1 MLSEAGAPTA
11 CSGPNRPAH
20 AGRGPHTAR
29 PREGG
34 GAGPKLAPEGSS
46 RYGAFSGVPALRDAI
61 CNLPRTL
68 GNTTASRMTVRILTF
83 TLNPSIDVSASV
95 DTLTHEHKLRASG
108 VHRDPGGGGINVAR
122 VLRRFGADCR
132 ALYPVG
138 GCLGSLLRELLER
151 EGVEGIPIEIAE
163 ETRESFT
170 VIERSSGRE
179 FRFLLPGPQ
188 LSDGDWRAC
197 LDHLAT
203 LEEPPAYVVAS
214 GSLPAGVP
222 DDFYRRLACT
232 ARERGSRMVLD
243 TSGPPLAAALEE
255 GVYLV
260 KPNLRELRE
269 LTAEPLE
276 QEDEWARAA
285 GELVRASKAEVVA
298 LSLGHRGALLA
309 AQGLVLRAP
318 ALPVEV
324 ASTVGAGDSFLAL
337 MVSRL
342 AAGAPLEEAFRYGV
356 AGGTAALLAPGTS
369 LAHPEDTERLARQVE
384 LRRL

>member
-1 MLSEAGAPTA
+1 
-11 CSGPNRPAH
+11 
-20 AGRGPHTAR
+20 
-29 PREGG
+29 
-34 GAGPKLAPEGSS
+34 
-46 RYGAFSGVPALRDAI
+46 
-61 CNLPRTL
+61 
-68 GNTTASRMTVRILTF
+68 
-83 TLNPSIDVSASV
+83 
-95 DTLTHEHKLRASG
+95 
-108 VHRDPGGGGINVAR
+108 
-122 VLRRFGADCR
+122 
-132 ALYPVG
+132 
-138 GCLGSLLRELLER
+138 
-151 EGVEGIPIEIAE
+151 
-163 ETRESFT
+163 
-170 VIERSSGRE
+170 
-179 FRFLLPGPQ
+179 
-188 LSDGDWRAC
+188 
-197 LDHLAT
+197 
-203 LEEPPAYVVAS
+203 
-214 GSLPAGVP
+214 
-222 DDFYRRLACT
+222 
-232 ARERGSRMVLD
+232 
-243 TSGPPLAAALEE
+243 
-255 GVYLV
+255 V